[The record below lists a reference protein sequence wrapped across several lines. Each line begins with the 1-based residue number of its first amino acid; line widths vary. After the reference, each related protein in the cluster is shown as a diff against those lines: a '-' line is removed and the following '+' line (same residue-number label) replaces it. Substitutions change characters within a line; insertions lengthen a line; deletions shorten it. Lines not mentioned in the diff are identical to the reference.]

1 LSALKPSFL
10 FKLTR
15 LLLTLL
21 RYLRYI
27 CSKPV
32 TLAGPGKMDNKQAK
46 TKPEI
51 RMIHIRL
58 PEDVHKK
65 VRVRAAESDITIQD
79 WVLEAIR
86 EHLKV
91 SGEPEAKS
99 TDK

>member
-1 LSALKPSFL
+1 MEK
-10 FKLTR
+10 KER
-15 LLLTLL
+15 
-21 RYLRYI
+21 
-27 CSKPV
+27 
-32 TLAGPGKMDNKQAK
+32 K
-46 TKPEI
+46 TKPAI

-91 SGEPEAKS
+91 SGESEAKS